1 MSYRS
6 ISAVAAVVA
15 LLLPIGNE
23 AGAQSAESPKHGST
37 VRVIVP
43 ASMGGSFGLY
53 GQLVARHLGKHLPDQ
68 PNVIAQSMPG
78 AGGLAALSYVYNAA
92 PKDGSV
98 VIVPHISVVLA
109 TILNPDVK
117 FEADKFVYIGRMAS
131 AASVGMVHPR
141 VGIKSVADA
150 RTKPHT
156 YGATGVTNNTALAP
170 MMFNRM
176 AGANIRVVPGYPGL
190 SDLFLAIERGEV
202 DGLAATVVN
211 PEYIEF
217 VKKFKAGQPTELV
230 PVFTTSPTRLPELPN
245 VPSVS
250 EFNASE
256 ADRRLYG
263 VVTSDGTIGRSLA
276 LPPGVPAA
284 IVASFRKAFDA
295 MIRDPEFLAYTTE
308 RSIPFSPMGGEELGK
323 AIADTVAAVPPSA
336 RADLV
341 KTYKSVLASMRKS
354 P

>member
-1 MSYRS
+1 MVCRF
-6 ISAVAAVVA
+6 ISAFAAVVA
-15 LLLPIGNE
+15 LLLPVGDK
-23 AGAQSAESPKHGST
+23 ALAQSAEGPKQGT
-37 VRVIVP
+37 VRLIVP
-43 ASMGGSFGLY
+43 AAMGGSFGLY
-53 GQLVARHLGKHLPDQ
+53 GQLVARHLGRHLPDQ
-68 PNVIAQSMPG
+68 PSVTAQSMPG

-98 VIVPHISVVLA
+98 VIVPHISVVAA

-117 FEADKFVYIGRMAS
+117 FEADKFIYVGRMAS

-156 YGATGVTNNTALAP
+156 YGATGVSNNTGLAP
-170 MMFNRM
+170 MMFSRI
-176 AGANIRVVPGYPGL
+176 AGAKLRVVPGYPGL
-190 SDLFLAIERGEV
+190 SDLYLAAERGEI

-217 VKKFKAGQPTELV
+217 VKKLKAGQPNEFV
-230 PVFTTSPTRLPELPN
+230 PIFTTSPTRLPELPD

-250 EFNASE
+250 EFDAGE

-276 LPPGVPAA
+276 LPPGVSAPV
-284 IVASFRKAFDA
+284 VASFRKAFDA
-295 MIRDPEFLAYTTE
+295 MVRDPEFLAQITE
-308 RSIPFSPMGGEELGK
+308 RSIPFSPMSGEALGK
-323 AIADTVAAVPPSA
+323 AIADIVAAVPPGE
-336 RADLV
+336 RADLI

>member
-1 MSYRS
+1 MSCRS
-6 ISAVAAVVA
+6 ISTLVAVFA
-15 LLLPIGNE
+15 LLLPISND
-23 AGAQSAESPKHGST
+23 AAAQSAESPKHGT
-37 VRVIVP
+37 VRIIVP

-68 PNVIAQSMPG
+68 PSVIAQAMPG
-78 AGGLAALSYVYNAA
+78 AGGLTALSYVYNAA

-98 VIVPHISVVLA
+98 AIVPHISVVLA
-109 TILNPDVK
+109 TILNPKAK
-117 FEADKFVYIGRMAS
+117 FEADKFVYVGRMAS

-150 RTKPHT
+150 REKPHT

-176 AGANIRVVPGYPGL
+176 AGAKIRVVPGYPGL
-190 SDLFLAIERGEV
+190 SDLFLAVERGEI

-217 VKKFKAGQPTELV
+217 VKKLEAGQPTGLV
-230 PVFTTSPTRLPELPN
+230 PVFTTSPTRLAELPD

-250 EFNASE
+250 EFKASE
-256 ADRRLYG
+256 TDRRLYG
-263 VVTSDGTIGRSLA
+263 VVTSDATIGRSLA
-276 LPPGVPAA
+276 LPPGVPPA

-295 MIRDPEFLAYTTE
+295 MIRDPDFLAYVKKH
-308 RSIPFSPMGGEELGK
+308 SIPFNPMSGEDLGK
-323 AIADTVAAVPPSA
+323 AIGDIVAAVPPSS
-336 RADLV
+336 RAELV

>member
-1 MSYRS
+1 MFCRF
-6 ISAVAAVVA
+6 ISACAAVVA
-15 LLLPIGNE
+15 LVLPIGPK
-23 AGAQSAESPKHGST
+23 AIAQPSEGPKHGST

-43 ASMGGSFGLY
+43 AAMGGSFGLY

-68 PNVIAQSMPG
+68 PSVIAQSMPG

-98 VIVPHISVVLA
+98 VIVPHISVVAA

-117 FEADKFVYIGRMAS
+117 FEADKFVYVGRMAS

-156 YGATGVTNNTALAP
+156 YGATGVSNNTALVP
-170 MMFNRM
+170 MMFSRM
-176 AGANIRVVPGYPGL
+176 AGAKLRVVPGYPGL
-190 SDLFLAIERGEV
+190 SDLFLAAERGEI

-217 VKKFKAGQPTELV
+217 VKKLKAGQPNELV
-230 PVFTTSPTRLPELPN
+230 PIFTTSPTRLPELPD

-250 EFNASE
+250 EFKASE

-276 LPPGVPAA
+276 LPPGVPAP

-295 MIRDPEFLAYTTE
+295 MVRDPEFVAYVTE
-308 RSIPFSPMGGEELGK
+308 RHIPFSPMSGEDLGK
-323 AIADTVAAVPPSA
+323 AIADIVAAAPPSV

-354 P
+354 N